1 MGNFGGRKLFPT
13 KYFTDKVTNKDV
25 TVKFKISI
33 NSQDSIRPNDVTL
46 RYYLPLKFYN
56 WFMLLG
62 WLEFNSNTPVVDKS
76 GIEGSLS

>member
-1 MGNFGGRKLFPT
+1 MGNFGRRKLFPT

-46 RYYLPLKFYN
+46 RYYLPLRFYN
-56 WFMLLG
+56 
-62 WLEFNSNTPVVDKS
+62 
-76 GIEGSLS
+76 